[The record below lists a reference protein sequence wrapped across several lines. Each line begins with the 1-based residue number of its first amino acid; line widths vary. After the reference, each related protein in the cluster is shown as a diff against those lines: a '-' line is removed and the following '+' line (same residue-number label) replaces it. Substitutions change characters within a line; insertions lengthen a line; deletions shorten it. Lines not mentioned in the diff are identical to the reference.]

1 MQLRQHIFR
10 NHLVIGGMRAVWCAG
25 NDRRASIGCAADGHF
40 QRDFAKERCANP
52 CGLGRCT
59 AMPEYIMPAAAVR
72 ADKMAHIL
80 DNPQNWHIHL
90 VEHVQ
95 PLARV
100 NQRQIL
106 RR

>member
-1 MQLRQHIFR
+1 
-10 NHLVIGGMRAVWCAG
+10 
-25 NDRRASIGCAADGHF
+25 
-40 QRDFAKERCANP
+40 
-52 CGLGRCT
+52 
-59 AMPEYIMPAAAVR
+59 
-72 ADKMAHIL
+72 MAHIL